1 MRILEKERKDVI
13 INIHFELNKKMI
25 FCVIV
30 NKLGRRKIR
39 IIEFNR
45 IVIDNVKYVE
55 IKIEEAKIY

>member
-1 MRILEKERKDVI
+1 
-13 INIHFELNKKMI
+13 MI

>member
-1 MRILEKERKDVI
+1 MERKEVI

>member
-1 MRILEKERKDVI
+1 MRILEKERKEVI

-25 FCVIV
+25 FWVIV

-55 IKIEEAKIY
+55 IKIEEAKNY

>member
-1 MRILEKERKDVI
+1 MRILEKERKEVI